1 MRMYLVF
8 MAFGVQ
14 VSIGMVAAV
23 FLLSTLVG
31 MIPTLPGGL
40 GAIDGVMIL
49 VYSLSGI
56 PPFISTAVT
65 LVERLIS
72 FWMVSVLGLLTLP
85 YFGTG
90 VLDEVD
96 IN

>member
-1 MRMYLVF
+1 
-8 MAFGVQ
+8 
-14 VSIGMVAAV
+14 
-23 FLLSTLVG
+23 
-31 MIPTLPGGL
+31 
-40 GAIDGVMIL
+40 MIL